1 MTLNFNIETGFTKKD
16 DGFVVVEMKCK
27 DNFTDDKYI
36 LSGII
41 KEGILN
47 FSVERNNKT
56 LKEIAFNKEK
66 DKFLKNVSES
76 VGDYDFVEE
85 FSKKHLEGFHCQISE
100 FIEKINSSMISKG
113 EIFEGYKN
121 KMRRMAGIIDSNK
134 HIK

>member
-27 DNFTDDKYI
+27 DNFTDDKYV

-66 DKFLKNVSES
+66 DKFLKSISES
-76 VGDYDFVEE
+76 VNDYDFVEE
-85 FSKKHLEGFHCQISE
+85 FSKKHLEEFHCQISE

-113 EIFEGYKN
+113 EILEGYKN
-121 KMRRMAGIIDSNK
+121 KMRRMAGIIDCNK